1 MTREE
6 LISLGKKIVNCE
18 GTEKEIDDMI
28 ALFDQNV
35 PHPSGANLF
44 FWPEKYN
51 ARKDDISKFNPTVE
65 EVVDI
70 CLAYKPIIL

>member
-6 LISLGKKIVNCE
+6 LIALGKKIVNCE

-28 ALFDQNV
+28 ELFDQNV

-51 ARKDDISKFNPTVE
+51 ARKDDISNHNPTVE

-70 CLAYKPIIL
+70 CLTYKPIIL